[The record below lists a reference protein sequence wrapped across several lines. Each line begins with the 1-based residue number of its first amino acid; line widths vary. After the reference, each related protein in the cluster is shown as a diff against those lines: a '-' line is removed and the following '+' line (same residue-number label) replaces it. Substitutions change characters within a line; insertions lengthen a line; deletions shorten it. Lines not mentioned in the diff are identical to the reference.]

1 MEAADESAV
10 AASSEEMEK
19 QREPI
24 EEEEVR
30 TNKIMSLL
38 QQKLKH
44 HWTQSHSWMI
54 VSSFLMNE

>member
-38 QQKLKH
+38 
-44 HWTQSHSWMI
+44 
-54 VSSFLMNE
+54 

>member
-19 QREPI
+19 QQEPM

-44 HWTQSHSWMI
+44 HRTQSHSWMI